1 LPPAQIRK
9 MTPGDLVQV
18 MEIEHYSFSLPW
30 SRSSFEKELR
40 DNGYACYLVAETA
53 ETAETGK
60 VVGYA
65 GCWVLFDEAHIT
77 TLAVHPAYRRSG
89 IGSLLLTSLLEMAD
103 ARGAEQI
110 FLEVR
115 DSNMAARRLYTE
127 FGFEIKGIR
136 KKYYHDEDAL
146 VMVRLLHRAGMDLA

>member
-1 LPPAQIRK
+1 MPPLQIRK
-9 MTPGDLVQV
+9 MTPGDLAQV
-18 MEIEHYSFSLPW
+18 MEIERSSFDLPW

-40 DNGYACYLVAETA
+40 DNSYACYLVAETG
-53 ETAETGK
+53 EEGK
-60 VVGYA
+60 VVGYT

-89 IGSLLLTSLLEMAD
+89 IGSMLLTSLLELAES
-103 ARGAEQI
+103 RGAQQV

-115 DSNMAARRLYTE
+115 DSNMSARRLYAE

-146 VMVRLLHRAGMDLA
+146 VMMRFLHRAGMDLTGK

>member
-1 LPPAQIRK
+1 MPPLQIRR
-9 MTPGDLVQV
+9 MTPGDLNQV
-18 MEIEHYSFSLPW
+18 MEIEHCSFPLPW
-30 SRSSFEKELR
+30 SRGSFEKELR
-40 DNGYACYLVAETA
+40 DNSYACYLVAET
-53 ETAETGK
+53 EERGK
-60 VVGYA
+60 VAGYA

-77 TLAVHPAYRRSG
+77 TLAVHPAYRRGG
-89 IGSLLLTSLLEMAD
+89 IGRMLLAALLELAD
-103 ARGAEQI
+103 ARGAQQV

-115 DSNMAARRLYTE
+115 DSNAAARRLYTE